1 VRDAVAGEGR
11 HQFVAGRTE
20 IDFDT
25 LGGDEIHRGLV
36 LAVLTQYRAQCK
48 RHRLTKLWQPL
59 QENVGGIRG
68 GGCIRHVNIYSL
80 SGLNRQLL
88 MELCKRRP

>member
-25 LGGDEIHRGLV
+25 LGGDEIHRGVV
-36 LAVLTQYRAQCK
+36 LAVLTQYRARCK
-48 RHRLTKLWQPL
+48 RHRLTKL
-59 QENVGGIRG
+59 G
-68 GGCIRHVNIYSL
+68 
-80 SGLNRQLL
+80 
-88 MELCKRRP
+88 